1 MYAHGIQALSGGWTK
16 QQRQVLTYDISCFLS
31 VHKILQILNVQ
42 IVSSVPVQK
51 IWSLCLLI
59 LDSAC
64 ADSEIPSLLLH
75 CTNRALLGQ
84 YRSSIVYSKIVVELG
99 SENLVLGK
107 ES

>member
-1 MYAHGIQALSGGWTK
+1 MLIGAEIVWNIVLIGQGRRFFYKTQVVAHQRESCSGFSRYEVSEMKKMYAHGIQALSGGWTK

-59 LDSAC
+59 
-64 ADSEIPSLLLH
+64 
-75 CTNRALLGQ
+75 T
-84 YRSSIVYSKIVVELG
+84 
-99 SENLVLGK
+99 
-107 ES
+107 